1 MEHGESSFEDL
12 LVTNLGLIER
22 IVRALCRRH
31 GIAGDDYEE
40 FASRVNAK
48 LIEDDYAVLRKF
60 RRESSLATYLMVV
73 IAMLLRDFRV
83 QRWGRWRPSAEARRN
98 GPVAIR
104 LETLVYRDSFTWRQA
119 IESIRLSGDASMTER
134 ELMQLFEKLPRRLH
148 PRPREVEID
157 AIPNIASAG
166 TADDDLGRTA
176 VEAEQRELDHALT
189 TAIAGLKP
197 EDGIILR
204 MRYWDGLSVAQIA
217 RALNQP
223 QKRLY
228 RRVERALVQLRRRLQ
243 ALGVS
248 RERVASLFHENSSY
262 S

>member
-1 MEHGESSFEDL
+1 MKHGESSYEDL
-12 LVTNLGLIER
+12 LVANLGLIER

-31 GIAGDDYEE
+31 GIVGDDYEE

-48 LIEDDYAVLRKF
+48 LIEDDYVVLRKF
-60 RRESSLATYLMVV
+60 RRESSLATYLTVV

-98 GPVAIR
+98 GSVAIR
-104 LETLVYRDSFTWRQA
+104 LEALVYRDSLPWRQA
-119 IESIRLSGDASMTER
+119 IESIRSDDVSMTER
-134 ELMQLFEKLPRRLH
+134 ELTRLFVKLPRRSH

-157 AIPNIASAG
+157 DIPSIVSAA
-166 TADDDLGRTA
+166 TADEDLERATL
-176 VEAEQRELDHALT
+176 ETEQRALDEALT
-189 TAIAGLKP
+189 TALASLKA
-197 EDGIILR
+197 EDALVLR

-228 RRVERALVQLRRRLQ
+228 RRVERALSQLRRRLHT
-243 ALGVS
+243 LGVS
-248 RERVASLFHENSSY
+248 KDRVTSLFTENSSY
-262 S
+262 G